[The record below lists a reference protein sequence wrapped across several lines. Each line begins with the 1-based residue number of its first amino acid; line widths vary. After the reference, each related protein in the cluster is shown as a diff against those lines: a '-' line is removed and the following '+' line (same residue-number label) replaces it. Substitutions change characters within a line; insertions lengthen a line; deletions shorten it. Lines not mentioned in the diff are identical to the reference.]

1 MRGRSHQSAVGPIS
15 ASAGIGLRAPHYRDL
30 LEQRP
35 AVGWIEV
42 HSENYFGL
50 GGAPAHFLDKARERY
65 PLSLHGVGL
74 SLGSTD
80 ELSRPHLERLREVI
94 ARYEPWL
101 VSDHLSWSSVEGRY
115 YNDLLPLPYTRD
127 VIAHVVLRIEQVQER
142 LGRQILVENLSSY
155 LSFRDGEMPEWEFVT
170 QIVSRAGCGLLLD
183 INNIYVASRNHGFD
197 PNRYVDSIPVSLV
210 QEMHLAGHV
219 EQHVEGSTLLI
230 DTHNQP
236 VCESVWALYARAVR
250 RFGPVPTLIEWDSDL
265 PPLAELVAEAHRA
278 EAILETRHAL
288 AA

>member
-1 MRGRSHQSAVGPIS
+1 MRGRSPLSALGPIS

-30 LEQRP
+30 LEQTP

-50 GGAPAHFLDKARERY
+50 GGAPAHYLERARELY

-80 ELSRPHLERLREVI
+80 VLSRTHLRQLKALI
-94 ARYEPWL
+94 ARVDPWL
-101 VSDHLSWSSVEGRY
+101 VSDHLSWSSVDGRY
-115 YNDLLPLPYTRD
+115 FNDLLPLPYTKD
-127 VIAHVVLRIEQVQER
+127 VIAHLVQRIEQAQDV

-170 QIVSRAGCGLLLD
+170 EIVRRAGCGLLLD

-197 PNRYVDSIPVSLV
+197 ANRYVDAIPVSLV
-210 QEMHLAGHV
+210 QEMHLAGHIEHDV
-219 EQHVEGSTLLI
+219 DGSKLLI

-236 VCESVWALYARAVR
+236 ICDAVWVLYARAVR

-265 PPLAELVAEAHRA
+265 PPLTELVAEAQRA
-278 EAILETRHAL
+278 EAILEMRHAL